1 MRGTGVPQDDTEAAR
16 LYQLAADQGCGHAD
30 ALVHLARMYE
40 NGTGVPQDDTEAQPR
55 LAADQGQSSG
65 QCNLVVMYYKR
76 TVIPKDLTEAARL
89 FKLADDQ
96 GFQLARDIL
105 G

>member
-1 MRGTGVPQDDTEAAR
+1 
-16 LYQLAADQGCGHAD
+16 
-30 ALVHLARMYE
+30 MYE